1 MIYLIDDKISRQ
13 KLLGWNK
20 EKLEKYESIVK
31 PVYSYKQILEENLG
45 SIDNI
50 FSNQSIILF
59 HESFFEQVTDS
70 NKSDSLKIRN
80 ELINWCIENKIP
92 LVKFSGSINTRI
104 QNGVNVSLSVKILYQ
119 NLEFFLNSI
128 DKKDSIVKSL
138 QILLFGENYNIEE
151 ILQLKKE
158 IWETKFKFTPVFDTK
173 IKYFNTLTNKTIDFK
188 VTPNPTVLKTLIN
201 E

>member
-70 NKSDSLKIRN
+70 NKNDSLKIRN
-80 ELINWCIENKIP
+80 ELINWCVENEIP

-128 DKKDSIVKSL
+128 DKKDSIDKSL

-158 IWETKFKFTPVFDTK
+158 IWETKFKFSSVLNTK
-173 IKYFNTLTNKTIDFK
+173 IKSFNRLTNKSIEIN
-188 VTPNPTVLKTLIN
+188 PNTDPTVLKTLIN